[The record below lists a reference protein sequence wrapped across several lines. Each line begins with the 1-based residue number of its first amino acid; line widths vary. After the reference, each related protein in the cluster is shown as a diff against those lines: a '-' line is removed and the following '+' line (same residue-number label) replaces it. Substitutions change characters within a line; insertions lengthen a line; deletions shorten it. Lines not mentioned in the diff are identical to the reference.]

1 MKVDF
6 FVAGTQKAGTTA
18 LDVYLRRHPAIQMA
32 AQKEPHH
39 FDNEAINWSHPDHS
53 RLHAM
58 FDFSA
63 RGVIRG
69 EATPIYTFWP
79 PALARIKAYNP
90 NARLVVLFRDPIE
103 RAYSHWRMEVTRH
116 AETLSFPE
124 ATRVGRA
131 RLDPGA
137 PLSPAWRTFSYVE
150 RGLYASQVRRL
161 LDLFPREQLLF
172 LPAADLASD
181 PSGTLSK
188 VTQFLG
194 VPPFGAIA
202 PVTEHVGNRMLDPLA
217 DADIAYLREL
227 FRQDLEEFVGLSD
240 LDVSGWL
247 TAQPGMPAS

>member
-18 LDVYLRRHPAIQMA
+18 LDVYLRRHPGIQMA

-39 FDNEAINWSHPDHS
+39 FDNESINWSHPDHS
-53 RLHAM
+53 GFHAM

-63 RGVIRG
+63 RSVIRG

-90 NARLVVLFRDPIE
+90 NAHLIVLFRDPIE

-124 ATRVGRA
+124 AIRAGRA
-131 RLDPGA
+131 RLDPEA
-137 PLSPAWRTFSYVE
+137 PLSSAWRTFSYVE
-150 RGLYASQVRRL
+150 RGLYARQVRRL
-161 LDLFPREQLLF
+161 LDVFTRQQLL
-172 LPAADLASD
+172 LLRSADLASD
-181 PSGTLSK
+181 PALTLSR
-188 VTQFLG
+188 VARFLG
-194 VPPFGAIA
+194 VPPFGANA
-202 PVTEHVGNRMLDPLA
+202 PVTEHVGSRTLDPLA

-227 FRQDLEEFVGLSD
+227 FREDLEEFAGLSG

-247 TAQPGMPAS
+247 TAQPEMPAS